1 MIVSRDFKKQ
11 LSMMLML
18 AFIFPTGVFALNVKG
33 TIDSDTLWTSADSPV
48 QIFGDTVVAQG
59 ATLTIEPGV
68 EVIFEPR
75 ADTTRGYNLV
85 ISGGLVARG
94 NGRQVITFTAQDP
107 AFPWGAIIFRDTS
120 EDWDETQASGS
131 VLSGCVV
138 EYGGNEPDNFA
149 MVVTQNAMPLIS
161 GNAIR
166 FSSNAGIAGLA
177 NDAAFTFS
185 GKIQITGNQIYNN
198 PIGLLLE
205 AEGGQ
210 VTGNYFLNNDQAI
223 SVSTRSSNLDISNNT
238 VVGSSDELFGSG
250 FLLELGQR
258 AGGISEFQWVQTAG
272 PAVEL
277 DFPNG
282 ARTTFAAPESAE
294 GDVVTLAFDLTVT
307 ASDGT
312 TDTDSVAVTVRGV
325 NGPPVADAGA
335 DLNVQRSVPSVELN
349 GTRSKADYGIAG
361 YQWVQESGRNVTL
374 KDADTP
380 TPSFSLPSSV
390 VSGDS
395 MTFKLTVTDTK
406 GLEDSDTMRVRFF
419 TTNTYPSA
427 VVAEET
433 VGIPGQDVV
442 LDGSASVDADGGIVA
457 YAWQQRP
464 DDPVLVTVQFADAA
478 RAYFEAPA
486 IDSNQEVLTF
496 DLTVTDTGGLTDTQA
511 QTVRVVKAMPY
522 ADAGEDQTVFD
533 STTVLLDGSGSIDI
547 GAVAAVDIAANE
559 IQSTNGDAGQLAI
572 TSTAASSELLDIPY
586 QLNTAGN
593 NITFSDTLGD
603 GYAVYLFNWP
613 LTEDAVILDMPGN
626 WWGSEDPEEIEAL
639 VFDQNND
646 ARLPA
651 VATDPIAAQ
660 ALEDA
665 GSQLNYPPLA
675 DAGPDLETAID
686 QKVTLDGSNSY
697 DPDGIG
703 KYNWEQI
710 EGPAVT
716 INQSNSVVA
725 SFIAPAAGTEDLLL
739 RFRLTMSTGGNFTHT
754 DEASVTVVP
763 AEVPPPLVEAGGGCF
778 IQSCGAHFGFDSN
791 LGAIA
796 ILILMGG
803 LLAAV
808 LGCCRRFAS
817 GSLWLLVAAFLIPA
831 SADAGY
837 FAVGGGGGGQAEQY
851 NITVEAGAKGIV
863 AGRQELMFA
872 FGIPFIPHGDE
883 NIPENTIASPCP
895 NDECQPIGD
904 VALGTEV
911 GFYGKLGIKLWSSN
925 FYANLIGGL
934 TFVSEAQLVQS
945 AGTGLVYQNDT
956 DTTLEPLYGLG
967 FSYFAE
973 DWRWPILL
981 QLDFDVT
988 RGATGT
994 IGWHW

>member
-1 MIVSRDFKKQ
+1 MIVSPDFKKQ

-33 TIDSDTLWTSADSPV
+33 TIDSDTQWTRADSPV

-68 EVIFEPR
+68 KVIFEPR

-85 ISGGLVARG
+85 ISGGLAARG
-94 NGRQVITFTAQDP
+94 NGSQVVTFTAQDP

-120 EDWDETQASGS
+120 QDWDETQASGS

-138 EYGGNEPDNFA
+138 EYGGNEPDNPA

-185 GKIQITGNQIYNN
+185 GKLQITGNQIYNN

-250 FLLELGQR
+250 LLLELGQR

-282 ARTTFAAPESAE
+282 ARTTFDAPESAE

-325 NGPPVADAGA
+325 NGPPVANAGA
-335 DLNVQRSVPSVELN
+335 DLNVQRSVPSVELD

-374 KDADTP
+374 NNADTP
-380 TPSFSLPSSV
+380 TPSFNLPASV
-390 VSGDS
+390 VSGDT
-395 MTFKLTVTDTK
+395 MTFQLTVTDTK
-406 GLEDSDTMRVRFF
+406 GFEDSDTMRVRFF

-486 IDSNQEVLTF
+486 IDSNEEVLTF
-496 DLTVTDTGGLTDTQA
+496 DLTVTDTGGLTDTNA
-511 QTVRVVKAMPY
+511 QTVRVVKATPY

-533 STTVLLDGSGSIDI
+533 SSTVLLDGSGSIDI

-586 QLNTAGN
+586 QLNTTGN

-613 LTEDAVILDMPGN
+613 LTEDAVILDMPDN

-675 DAGPDLETAID
+675 DAGPDMETAID

-697 DPDGIG
+697 DPEGIG
-703 KYNWEQI
+703 EYRWRQI
-710 EGPAVT
+710 AGPTVQLEDADSAVAGF
-716 INQSNSVVA
+716 V
-725 SFIAPAAGTEDLLL
+725 APAGGADGQVL
-739 RFRLTMSTGGNFTHT
+739 RFGLTVSTGGPFTHT
-754 DEASVTVVP
+754 DEVDVTVVP
-763 AEVPPPLVEAGGGCF
+763 DEPLPVVEVGGGCF
-778 IQSCGAHFGFDSN
+778 VQA
-791 LGAIA
+791 
-796 ILILMGG
+796 
-803 LLAAV
+803 
-808 LGCCRRFAS
+808 
-817 GSLWLLVAAFLIPA
+817 A
-831 SADAGY
+831 SANLPDHEGMPTAM
-837 FAVGGGGGGQAEQY
+837 V
-851 NITVEAGAKGIV
+851 
-863 AGRQELMFA
+863 LM
-872 FGIPFIPHGDE
+872 
-883 NIPENTIASPCP
+883 
-895 NDECQPIGD
+895 
-904 VALGTEV
+904 
-911 GFYGKLGIKLWSSN
+911 
-925 FYANLIGGL
+925 IGG
-934 TFVSEAQLVQS
+934 EC
-945 AGTGLVYQNDT
+945 
-956 DTTLEPLYGLG
+956 
-967 FSYFAE
+967 
-973 DWRWPILL
+973 
-981 QLDFDVT
+981 
-988 RGATGT
+988 
-994 IGWHW
+994 